1 MLLEM
6 LNCVW
11 PFILFLPNKQDFL
24 CITQAQT
31 VADLTHLNLKNALHK
46 KTYFTKE
53 EFNKIN
59 LQASEHVL
67 LLLPPTNL
75 RHDPFE
81 FSSF

>member
-1 MLLEM
+1 M
-6 LNCVW
+6 
-11 PFILFLPNKQDFL
+11 
-24 CITQAQT
+24 
-31 VADLTHLNLKNALHK
+31 
-46 KTYFTKE
+46 YFTKE